1 MAEKFNTLEEA
12 QAAYDTLEAS
22 SASLAKQVSDLT
34 AERDSLNEENQKL
47 KTDYQKQSDELS
59 ETKKL
64 NFTLARS
71 VNIDKK
77 IKTPEQALYDMFF
90 NKKE

>member
-1 MAEKFNTLEEA
+1 MADKFNSLEEA

-34 AERDSLNEENQKL
+34 AERDSLTEENQQL
-47 KTDYQKQSDELS
+47 KTDYQNQSKELS

-71 VNIDKK
+71 INVEQKV
-77 IKTPEQALYDMFF
+77 KTPEQAIYDMFF

>member
-1 MAEKFNTLEEA
+1 MAKFETLEEA

-34 AERDSLNEENQKL
+34 AERDSLNEENEKL
-47 KTDYQKQSDELS
+47 KDDYQNQTKELS

-71 VNIDKK
+71 INVEQKV
-77 IKTPEQALYDMFF
+77 KTPEQAIYDMFF
-90 NKKE
+90 NK

>member
-47 KTDYQKQSDELS
+47 KTDYQNQSNELS

-71 VNIDKK
+71 INIEK
-77 IKTPEQALYDMFF
+77 KTPTPEEALYDLFF
-90 NKKE
+90 KKG